1 MMRLGFI
8 SEMKGWINILKSI
21 NVKYNISGIKEKDY
35 MNFSMDK
42 KRIWQIS
49 IDIHYKNNTKWNKT
63 LSKPKT
69 ED

>member
-42 KRIWQIS
+42 KRI
-49 IDIHYKNNTKWNKT
+49 
-63 LSKPKT
+63 
-69 ED
+69 